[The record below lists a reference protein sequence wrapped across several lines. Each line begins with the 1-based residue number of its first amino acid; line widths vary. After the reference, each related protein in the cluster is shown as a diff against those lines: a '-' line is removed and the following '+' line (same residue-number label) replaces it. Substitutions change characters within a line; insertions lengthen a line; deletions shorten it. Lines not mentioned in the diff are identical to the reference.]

1 MMSLDEIK
9 ELNNKWQKD
18 KNIAYEYNGTE
29 LQTLNGEHIGVDL
42 MLSDEGLELQI
53 CKVIGFNNQNEKMWE
68 TFALENIDINK
79 FKTDYELSKYLEY
92 IVDIYEKRIKN
103 DIDEEGFVINRKMAQ
118 SINGMI
124 YKGIYV
130 QYLEDTNTLIFT
142 IHNEYNT
149 YNDSD
154 DIDTIVY
161 RNYTQ
166 KEIEKHIDS
175 LVNNL
180 IKEKKVKKIYHLKNT
195 YNDYDEYTTDENKII
210 MIYIDEMAQCCE
222 NNLTLN
228 NFGKYEYDN
237 ASGWLNQIMLLC
249 GKYNRGEID
258 INEIIEQLNKEHF
271 WSIEV
276 YIKESEK

>member
-42 MLSDEGLELQI
+42 MLSDEGLELQV
-53 CKVIGFNNQNEKMWE
+53 CKVIGFNNQDEKMWE

-92 IVDIYEKRIKN
+92 IVDIYEKRIQN